1 MLVFSL
7 NYSEILQRTN
17 EQIRTAE
24 SDFNE
29 KLKSLTGPDL
39 LNAFVEQ
46 KKTGTDRPGTTKSI
60 FIRFLFP
67 DSFP

>member
-7 NYSEILQRTN
+7 NYSEILQRNN

-24 SDFNE
+24 NEFND
-29 KLKSLTGPDL
+29 KLKSFTGPDL

-46 KKTGTDRPGTTKSI
+46 KKTGTDRPGNK
-60 FIRFLFP
+60 R
-67 DSFP
+67 